1 MNVLF
6 LSSWY
11 PTEKNPNFGVFVK
24 EHARSVKQAG
34 NQIVVIALVLRK
46 NKKIFHFKKTD
57 FRDENGVRTITLEI
71 ESVFK
76 NFFYYLTSFQ
86 YIFLKRATKQLIKSG
101 FRPELIHSNV
111 VFSAGIMGSRLADR
125 YHLPHVITEHWS
137 RIDGIL
143 KKPLIRRQVI
153 NAYKKADKILPV
165 SAFLQNKITT
175 LLPQIDVN
183 KFVTVGNIVDSE
195 TFIYRDKRTHQ
206 QQIHFCAIAT
216 WAYKKTPDKLPELFI
231 EALSAFQKKSN
242 KSIMLTM
249 IGGGDRL
256 DELKELCAKNELE
269 ASFTGYISKRQIAEH
284 LQQAD
289 YFVHASTIETFGVVV
304 AEALLSGTPV
314 ICSKVGALPELINDS
329 NGILCNNDL
338 KSWEAGLNAL
348 LNKIFDNKKIANDMK
363 QRFGIESIG
372 NKINAIYN
380 SIAHN

>member
-24 EHARSVKQAG
+24 EHARSIQQVG
-34 NQIVVIALVLRK
+34 NLIVVIALILRK
-46 NKKIFHFKKTD
+46 NKKIFHFKKND
-57 FRDENGVRTITLEI
+57 FSDENGVRTITLEI

-76 NFFYYLTSFQ
+76 DFFYYLPAFQ
-86 YIFLKRATKQLIKSG
+86 YIFIKRAAKQLINTG
-101 FRPELIHSNV
+101 FRPQLIHSNV
-111 VFSAGIMGSRLADR
+111 VFSAGIMGNRLAHQ

-137 RIDGIL
+137 RIAGIL
-143 KKPLIRRQVI
+143 EKPIIGRQVI

-195 TFIYRDKRTHQ
+195 TFICRDKGTHQ
-206 QQIHFCAIAT
+206 QQINFCAIAT
-216 WAYKKTPDKLPELFI
+216 WTYKKTPDKLPELFI

-242 KSIMLTM
+242 KNIIITM

-269 ASFTGYISKRQIAEH
+269 ASFTGYISKKLIAEH

-304 AEALLSGTPV
+304 AEALLTGTPV

-338 KSWEAGLNAL
+338 KSWDAGLNAL
-348 LNKIFDNKKIANDMK
+348 LNKKFDNKKIANDMK
-363 QRFGIESIG
+363 QSFGVESIG
-372 NKINAIYN
+372 NKINTIYN

>member
-1 MNVLF
+1 MNILF

-24 EHARSVKQAG
+24 EHARSIKLAG
-34 NQIVVIALVLRK
+34 NQIVVIALVIRK

-71 ESVFK
+71 ESIFK

-86 YIFLKRATKQLIKSG
+86 YIFIKRATKQLIKSG

-143 KKPLIRRQVI
+143 KKPIIRRQVI
-153 NAYKKADKILPV
+153 NAYKNADKILPV

-183 KFVTVGNIVDSE
+183 KFVTVGNIVDSD
-195 TFIYRDKRTHQ
+195 TFMFRHKTTDN
-206 QQIHFCAIAT
+206 QQIRFCAIAT

-242 KSIMLTM
+242 KSIVLTM

-256 DELKELCAKNELE
+256 NELKELCSKNELE
-269 ASFTGYISKRQIAEH
+269 AYFTGYIPKKLIAGH

-289 YFVHASTIETFGVVV
+289 YFVHSSTIETFGVVV
-304 AEALLSGTPV
+304 AEALLTGTPV
-314 ICSKVGALPELINDS
+314 ICSKVGALPELINNS
-329 NGILCNNDL
+329 NGVLCSNDL

-348 LNKIFDNKKIANDMK
+348 LGKKFDNKKIATDMK
-363 QRFGIESIG
+363 QSFGIESIG
-372 NKINAIYN
+372 NKMNSIYN
-380 SIAHN
+380 SILH